1 MNGMAKQ
8 LSPNPNLYN
17 DSHLTLYTT
26 MLAVIMSSVECV
38 YACVLVLVLE
48 FELVKVPQIEEP
60 NILQHIPKHT
70 HKQ

>member
-38 YACVLVLVLE
+38 YACARACARIRIGQSAANRRTE
-48 FELVKVPQIEEP
+48 
-60 NILQHIPKHT
+60 HSSAYT
-70 HKQ
+70 

>member
-38 YACVLVLVLE
+38 YACVLVLE